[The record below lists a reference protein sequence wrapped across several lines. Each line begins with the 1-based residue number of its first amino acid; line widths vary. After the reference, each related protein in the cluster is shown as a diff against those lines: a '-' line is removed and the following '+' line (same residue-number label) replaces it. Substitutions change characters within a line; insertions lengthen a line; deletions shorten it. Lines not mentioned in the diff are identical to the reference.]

1 MSEKENSF
9 SRLWQQGK
17 DYATLKIEYAKL
29 TAAEKLSVLL
39 SAVAVAFVV
48 FSLAMVA
55 LIFLSVALAEWLGQ
69 SIGMA
74 WGCGIVA
81 VVYIAMMVLLF
92 LLRKPLFIN
101 PVSRFVSRLILS

>member
-55 LIFLSVALAEWLGQ
+55 WHMPEWIGQ

>member
-55 LIFLSVALAEWLGQ
+55 LIFLSLAEWIGQ